1 MAKKQI
7 VSNASAAVIE
17 APASEAPA
25 AVIEAPASEAPAS
38 EAPASKAT
46 PAAAPRQKKAI
57 TPSGMVGNIKAACI
71 ALNSHPVIGKMLEYR
86 EFNASG
92 SFVVRL
98 PRFAD
103 AVDVLDVSPD
113 SKIALTLL
121 RSTRAAV
128 ESLTGTSKQ
137 TWVFHT
143 AGSFALY
150 SKMNG

>member
-7 VSNASAAVIE
+7 VSNAAVLEAPAAEAIVEAPAAEAIVE
-17 APASEAPA
+17 APAS
-25 AVIEAPASEAPAS
+25 
-38 EAPASKAT
+38 T
-46 PAAAPRQKKAI
+46 PAKREKKAI
-57 TPSGMVGNIKAACI
+57 TPNGMVGNIKAACI
-71 ALNSHPVIGKMLEYR
+71 ALQSHPVIGKMLEYR

-121 RSTRAAV
+121 RSTRSAV
-128 ESLTGTSKQ
+128 ESLTGNSKQ

>member
-7 VSNASAAVIE
+7 VSNAAVIE
-17 APASEAPA
+17 APAAEAIVDAPA
-25 AVIEAPASEAPAS
+25 AEAI
-38 EAPASKAT
+38 AT
-46 PAAAPRQKKAI
+46 AKPAAAPRQKKAI

-71 ALNSHPVIGKMLEYR
+71 ALQSHPVIGKMLEYR

-103 AVDVLDVSPD
+103 AVDVLDISAD

-121 RSTRAAV
+121 RSTRSAV
-128 ESLTGTSKQ
+128 ESLTGNSKQ

>member
-7 VSNASAAVIE
+7 VSNVAE
-17 APASEAPA
+17 APVVEAIVEAPVAEAIVEAPVAKAPVAKAPA
-25 AVIEAPASEAPAS
+25 AE
-38 EAPASKAT
+38 K
-46 PAAAPRQKKAI
+46 RQKKAI

-71 ALNSHPVIGKMLEYR
+71 ALSSHPVISKMIEYR

-92 SFVVRL
+92 SFVCRL

-103 AVDVLDVSPD
+103 AVDVLDVSTD

-121 RSTRAAV
+121 RSTRSAV

-143 AGSFALY
+143 GGSFALY
-150 SKMNG
+150 SKMSA

>member
-1 MAKKQI
+1 MKAKETI
-7 VSNASAAVIE
+7 VSNAATVE
-17 APASEAPA
+17 LPVEQTP
-25 AVIEAPASEAPAS
+25 VEQTPVNE
-38 EAPASKAT
+38 AT
-46 PAAAPRQKKAI
+46 PAAKPRQKKAI

-71 ALNSHPVIGKMLEYR
+71 ALSSHPVIGKMLDYR

-103 AVDVLDVSPD
+103 AVDVLDISAD

-128 ESLTGTSKQ
+128 ESLTGNAKQ